1 MFLINIFS
9 PIAVEK
15 ISLESRPALLLVV
28 AIGLGLVL
36 IIPAEYYC
44 QDDIQDNIQN
54 VRLQGN
60 IQGGL

>member
-1 MFLINIFS
+1 MDILS
-9 PIAVEK
+9 PVAVKK

-54 VRLQGN
+54 VRLQGD